1 MMTALVCHNL
11 TKVYGRGAL
20 AETALAGLSM
30 RFDAGECCML
40 LGPSGSGKTTFLSI
54 VGCLLSPTGGTVEID
69 GRPIDYTKKGRLTK
83 LRRKQIGFVFQHA
96 QLLPFLSVFENLN
109 IVGRNAGLSGKETKA
124 RIRSLLELLGIARY
138 AHRKPDDLSGGQ
150 RQRVSIARA
159 VLHRP
164 RVILADEPTAAL
176 DWENG
181 QAATKLLVDQA
192 HQDGALLIVVSHDTR
207 LIPLFDR
214 TVHLESGKLRSA

>member
-1 MMTALVCHNL
+1 MPALVCHNL

-20 AETALAGLSM
+20 AETALSNVTI
-30 RFDAGECCML
+30 RFQAGECCLL

-54 VGCLLSPTGGTVEID
+54 VGCLLSPTGGSVEL
-69 GRPIDYTKKGRLTK
+69 GGQPIDYTRKGRLTR

-109 IVGRNAGLSGKETKA
+109 IVGRNAGLTGKETKN
-124 RIRSLLELLGIARY
+124 RIATLLEQLGIARY
-138 AHRKPDDLSGGQ
+138 SHRKPADLSGGQ

-181 QAATKLLVDQA
+181 QAATKLLVEQA
-192 HQDGALLIVVSHDTR
+192 HHDGALLIVVSHDTR
-207 LIPLFDR
+207 LTPLFDR
-214 TVHLESGKLRSA
+214 TVHLESGQLRSA

>member
-1 MMTALVCHNL
+1 MSALICHNL

-20 AETALAGLSM
+20 AETALSGVTM
-30 RFDAGECCML
+30 RFQAGECCML

-54 VGCLLSPTGGTVEID
+54 VGCLLSPTGGTVEMD
-69 GRPIDYTKKGRLTK
+69 GRPIDYTKQGRLTR

-109 IVGRNAGLSGKETKA
+109 IIGRNAGLPAKETRT
-124 RIRSLLELLGIARY
+124 RIAHLLEHLGIARY
-138 AHRKPDDLSGGQ
+138 SHRKPDDLSGGQ

-159 VLHRP
+159 LLHRP
-164 RVILADEPTAAL
+164 KVILADEPTAAL

-181 QAATKLLVDQA
+181 QAATKMLVEQA
-192 HQDGALLIVVSHDTR
+192 HNDGALLIVVSHDTR
-207 LIPLFDR
+207 LVPLFDR